1 MDIKQR
7 FMTSNEF
14 KIIQNNIKISR
25 KFLAAGTKHILIAPS
40 SVVEEKVILRGDL
53 GKVITIGTSTI
64 IDTGAVLRPSLSSLK
79 PPFEY
84 KPLKVG
90 SNCYIGKNS
99 IICALEIGKNVYIG
113 NNCIL
118 ADRVEVGSNVKILD
132 DTYIPADTKVPD
144 NCVFGGKPGKYLG
157 EITESADIV
166 MSLFCDSY
174 YKNLVIT
181 QSAIVTESSQGN

>member
-1 MDIKQR
+1 MEIKQR
-7 FMTSNEF
+7 FMTTNDYKVISN
-14 KIIQNNIKISR
+14 NLKISK
-25 KFLAAGTKHILIAPS
+25 KFLAAGTKHILLAAS
-40 SVVEEKVILRGDL
+40 SVVEDKVILRGDL
-53 GKVITIGTSTI
+53 GKVITIGSSSV
-64 IDTGAVLRPSLSSLK
+64 IDTGAVLRPSLNSIK

-84 KPLKVG
+84 KALKIG

-99 IICALEIGKNVYIG
+99 IICALEIGKNVYVG
-113 NNCIL
+113 KNCIL

-157 EITESADIV
+157 EITESADII

-181 QSAIVTESSQGN
+181 QSAIVTEQSN